1 MYVCTHAY
9 THINEWN
16 VHVNMFHCGCH
27 VCGVPLLNLRLLP
40 SSPPADHRRPGE
52 DRPVRL
58 EDQHAPEALHERE
71 QRGAVVLAGGGGL
84 QRGEERAPPAVR
96 HRLHQ
101 GALTRVQGAAGW
113 VMDWLVLC
121 SSTWL
126 NRNAPPPAVAVV
138 WPMCFV
144 FYLSLWRTLGSVIL
158 CLDSLS

>member
-1 MYVCTHAY
+1 
-9 THINEWN
+9 
-16 VHVNMFHCGCH
+16 MFHCGCH
-27 VCGVPLLNLRLLP
+27 VCGVPLLNLPLLP

-126 NRNAPPPAVAVV
+126 NRNVPPAPGSSSRLTHVF
-138 WPMCFV
+138 CF
-144 FYLSLWRTLGSVIL
+144 LSV
-158 CLDSLS
+158 SLADLRISYFMS